1 MALRRAAHLP
11 RSTAEHMKPF
21 AFILATVGLIALAS
35 GIADGQARCTF
46 PGKSQRCSSPR
57 DLWEV
62 EWREPSGNG
71 GHTLWLKATG
81 SATPT
86 KLLEFER
93 SADLLWSPDGRSL
106 AVTDHAGSS
115 ESVLW
120 VFTGPTLLPA
130 VNVEGRLRASLGE
143 LPEIFRNGHR
153 YLEALGW
160 VRGNLLRF
168 RVRAYDSEPGKE
180 YKDTFR
186 YDLSGHVRRERSK

>member
-1 MALRRAAHLP
+1 
-11 RSTAEHMKPF
+11 MKQL
-21 AFILATVGLIALAS
+21 AFILALVGLITLAS
-35 GIADGQARCTF
+35 GVVEGQVRCTF

-57 DLWEV
+57 DLWQV
-62 EWREPSGNG
+62 EWREPSGNR

-81 SATPT
+81 VGTPM

-93 SADLLWSPDGRSL
+93 SADLLWSSDGRSL
-106 AVTDHAGSS
+106 ALTDHAGSS

-130 VNVEGRLRASLGE
+130 VNVEDRLRASLGE

-160 VRGNLLRF
+160 VRADLLRF
-168 RVRAYDSEPGKE
+168 RVRAYDNKPGKE
-180 YKDTFR
+180 YKGTFR
-186 YDLSGHVRRERSK
+186 YDLSGRVSRERSK